1 MISWSEVWG
10 VYCTAWPGTDRR
22 LYQLWSWWWP
32 EIKGG
37 EGVLRYSSNL
47 YPSCCLQQNKIK
59 WSLPRG
65 EVRGWI
71 YYERNYKASLTNES
85 ELTMTSNILVFN
97 EIHFGRIWEI
107 NKYLWGTETYQT
119 LYKHHI
125 NGRWE
130 GWQLTTIGLS
140 LLWNSMAVN
149 IYFDAILLAK
159 GKVRW
164 EMRNT
169 EEYWLPGWCR
179 WMWWGSCCDNTSYI
193 LLTRETLTSMSG
205 HTISVY

>member
-1 MISWSEVWG
+1 MVTIKFLGGRKVKRKKRKKCMGIKSCLYCLFSYTPDQILPVSYLHNPELQMISWSEVWG

-71 YYERNYKASLTNES
+71 YYERNYKASLTDES
-85 ELTMTSNILVFN
+85 ELTMTSNISVFN
-97 EIHFGRIWEI
+97 EIHFGRIREI
-107 NKYLWGTETYQT
+107 NKYLCGTETCQT
-119 LYKHHI
+119 LY
-125 NGRWE
+125 R
-130 GWQLTTIGLS
+130 
-140 LLWNSMAVN
+140 
-149 IYFDAILLAK
+149 
-159 GKVRW
+159 
-164 EMRNT
+164 
-169 EEYWLPGWCR
+169 
-179 WMWWGSCCDNTSYI
+179 
-193 LLTRETLTSMSG
+193 
-205 HTISVY
+205 